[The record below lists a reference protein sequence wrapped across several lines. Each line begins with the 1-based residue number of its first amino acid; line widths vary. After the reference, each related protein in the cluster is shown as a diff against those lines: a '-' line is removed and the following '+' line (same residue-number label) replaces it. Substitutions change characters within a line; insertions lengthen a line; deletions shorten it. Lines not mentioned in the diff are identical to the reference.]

1 MPNPILEQIRSNSG
15 TTPPAMAATQSPTDT
30 YIQNLQQL
38 AQLAK
43 GNPNSLQNLI
53 MQNPNLKQAM
63 SLMKNP
69 EQAITMLANQ
79 RGLNPT
85 QIIQAIKNLN
95 NRA

>member
-1 MPNPILEQIRSNSG
+1 
-15 TTPPAMAATQSPTDT
+15 MAAANPTDT
-30 YIQNLQQL
+30 YIQGLQQF

-43 GNPNSLQNLI
+43 GNTNSLQNLI